1 MNGVTD
7 QFTFDTS
14 TLDTAVALRVAVARI
29 HRALRSRAERQVT
42 ASQSSALA
50 RIEQEGPVRLGVL
63 AQLEG
68 VAAATMSKVVDGL
81 EEHGL
86 IERVADEADGRAS
99 LVRLS
104 ADGAVTLH
112 QLRAASTQAISAVLE
127 ELGPAESTCLREAL
141 PVLERL
147 AELLTAGPGS

>member
-1 MNGVTD
+1 MGSMTVPPTTD
-7 QFTFDTS
+7 LS

-29 HRALRSRAERQVT
+29 HRALRSRAERPVT

-104 ADGAVTLH
+104 ADGAATLH
-112 QLRAASTQAISAVLE
+112 ELRAASTLAISSVLE
-127 ELGPAESTCLREAL
+127 ELDAPESACLREAL
-141 PVLERL
+141 PVLEHL
-147 AELLTAGPGS
+147 AELLT

>member
-1 MNGVTD
+1 MESMT
-7 QFTFDTS
+7 TADTVDPQ
-14 TLDTAVALRVAVARI
+14 TLGTAIALRVAVARI
-29 HRALRSRAERQVT
+29 HRALRTRSERQVT

-63 AQLEG
+63 AHLEG
-68 VAAATMSKVVDGL
+68 VSAATMSKVVDAL
-81 EEHGL
+81 EERHL
-86 IERVADEADGRAS
+86 IERVADPTDGRVS

-112 QLRAASTQAISAVLE
+112 QLRAASTLAISAAIA
-127 ELGPAESTCLREAL
+127 ELDPDEVAWLRDGL

-147 AELLTAGPGS
+147 AELLAATAAS

>member
-1 MNGVTD
+1 VEVTALSPAEA
-7 QFTFDTS
+7 S
-14 TLDTAVALRVAVARI
+14 TRETAVALRVAVARI
-29 HRALRSRAERQVT
+29 HRALRTRTEPSVT

-68 VAAATMSKVVDGL
+68 VSAATMSKVVDGL

-86 IERVADEADGRAS
+86 IERVADSADGRAS

-104 ADGAVTLH
+104 DDGAVILRE
-112 QLRAASTQAISAVLE
+112 LRAASTRAIATALS
-127 ELGPAESTCLREAL
+127 ELDEDDRDGLREAL

-147 AELLTAGPGS
+147 AELLTLPPAN

>member
-1 MNGVTD
+1 MDDAERSPTV
-7 QFTFDTS
+7 

-29 HRALRSRAERQVT
+29 HRALRTRTEPQVT

-68 VAAATMSKVVDGL
+68 VTPATMSKVVDALG
-81 EEHGL
+81 ERGL
-86 IERVADEADGRAS
+86 IERVADAADGRAS

-104 ADGAVTLH
+104 TDGAVTLA
-112 QLRAASTQAISAVLE
+112 QLRAASTLAISGALDGLAADE
-127 ELGPAESTCLREAL
+127 RDRLRHAL

-147 AELLTAGPGS
+147 AELLTGAAAD

>member
-1 MNGVTD
+1 MIRDETD
-7 QFTFDTS
+7 A

-29 HRALRSRAERQVT
+29 HRALRARAERQVT

-50 RIEQEGPVRLGVL
+50 RIEQLGPVRLGVL
-63 AQLEG
+63 AHHEG
-68 VAAATMSKVVDGL
+68 VTAATMSKVVDGL
-81 EEHGL
+81 EERGL

-104 ADGAVTLH
+104 GDGAATLQRPARDEH
-112 QLRAASTQAISAVLE
+112 PGDLGRAGRARRRTSAPSLAS
-127 ELGPAESTCLREAL
+127 AL

-147 AELLTAGPGS
+147 AELLTAGPPD